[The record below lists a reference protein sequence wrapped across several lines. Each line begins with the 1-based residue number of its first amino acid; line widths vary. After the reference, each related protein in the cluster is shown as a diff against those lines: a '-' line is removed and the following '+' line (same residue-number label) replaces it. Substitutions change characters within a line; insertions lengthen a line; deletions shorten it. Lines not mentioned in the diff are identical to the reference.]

1 MGEGVQDG
9 NTDHMTPLSPDC
21 MQFGIKMFSVPPT
34 IVLHNWDDRYVLLVI
49 LTNFNIT

>member
-9 NTDHMTPLSPDC
+9 NTDHMTPSPPDC

-34 IVLHNWDDRYVLLVI
+34 IVLLHI
-49 LTNFNIT
+49 

>member
-9 NTDHMTPLSPDC
+9 NTDHMTPSPPDC

-34 IVLHNWDDRYVLLVI
+34 IVLLHIWDDRYTLRS
-49 LTNFNIT
+49 F